1 MNPDDMLST
10 VGSVVFNPDS
20 GYGIVTSSG
29 TISTI
34 GAVGS
39 SATTAS
45 SITVSASKTDILS
58 KWEMNN
64 FSIDH
69 KVSEQ
74 EILKLKEVAPDY
86 ANEIKENIAKNLARD
101 ITKKVT
107 FTKKKKADSDTHHF
121 IGRVWC
127 FTTDELKQ
135 LIEDARNA

>member
-1 MNPDDMLST
+1 MNDDLTPD
-10 VGSVVFNPDS
+10 VGTIVFNPNS
-20 GYGIVTSSG
+20 GYGVVTSSG

-34 GAVGS
+34 GA
-39 SATTAS
+39 ATTAS
-45 SITVSASKTDILS
+45 TLTINADVSEAVLG
-58 KWEMNN
+58 KWEMNT
-64 FSIDH
+64 FAIDH

-101 ITKKVT
+101 ISKKVT
-107 FTKKKKADSDTHHF
+107 YTKKKEPDSDTHHF

-135 LIEDARNA
+135 LIKDARNA

>member
-1 MNPDDMLST
+1 MNSDDVVST
-10 VGSVVFNPDS
+10 IGNIVFNPDT
-20 GYGIVTSSG
+20 GYGVVTSSG
-29 TISTI
+29 TIATI

-39 SATTAS
+39 TTAS
-45 SITVSASKTDILS
+45 TVTISPTPVDVLS

-64 FSIDH
+64 FTIDH

-86 ANEIKENIAKNLARD
+86 ASEIKENIAKNLARD

-107 FTKKKKADSDTHHF
+107 FTKKKEVDSDTHHF

-127 FTTDELKQ
+127 FTTEELKQ
-135 LIEDARNA
+135 LIKDAKNA

>member
-1 MNPDDMLST
+1 MNSDDIVST
-10 VGSVVFNPDS
+10 IGNIVFNPDT
-20 GYGIVTSSG
+20 GYGVVTSSG
-29 TISTI
+29 TIATI

-39 SATTAS
+39 TTAS
-45 SITVSASKTDILS
+45 TVTISPTPVDLLS

-64 FSIDH
+64 FAVDH

-101 ITKKVT
+101 ITRKVT
-107 FTKKKKADSDTHHF
+107 FTKKKEVDSDTHHF

-127 FTTDELKQ
+127 FTTEELKQ

>member
-1 MNPDDMLST
+1 MNPDDIK
-10 VGSVVFNPDS
+10 VGNVVFNPDT

-29 TISTI
+29 TVATI

-39 SATTAS
+39 SAN
-45 SITVSASKTDILS
+45 TVSTITMSRSPDAVLD
-58 KWEMNN
+58 KWEMNT
-64 FSIDH
+64 FIIDH

-101 ITKKVT
+101 IAKKVT
-107 FTKKKKADSDTHHF
+107 YTKKKPVDSDTHHF

-127 FTTDELKQ
+127 FTTEELKQ